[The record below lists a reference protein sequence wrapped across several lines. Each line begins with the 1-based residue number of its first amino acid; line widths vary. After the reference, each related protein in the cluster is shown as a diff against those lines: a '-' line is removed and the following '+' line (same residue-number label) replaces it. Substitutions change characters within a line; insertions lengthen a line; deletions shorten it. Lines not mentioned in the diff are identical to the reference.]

1 MIQNVYYDDA
11 NLLTIRMKET
21 TEHRAWAGKF
31 FFCEVLNFVN
41 VIGQIYFT
49 DTFLG
54 GEFRRY
60 GSEVKWR
67 YQSDIMKKFKNHCR
81 IFEYRF

>member
-1 MIQNVYYDDA
+1 MIQNVFYA
-11 NLLTIRMKET
+11 NLFSIRMKET

-67 YQSDIMKKFKNHCR
+67 YHSNNMKKFKNYCS